1 MSAGSSFVLAPL
13 SLSLMLS
20 AFVAA
25 LDHSTPTTRSHYL
38 LPSHCRILPEILRIL
53 LVSAKSP
60 VWLAASLSWIIS
72 VGGVLNFKL
81 PTNSIFLSLSASLVG
96 GTKIDSIYVLLVSQ
110 GWCSILNT
118 HVFSDTWT
126 LKKRTRFSSG
136 DTISVREK
144 GGHLKFNLVRIFIF
158 QSRISCLD

>member
-13 SLSLMLS
+13 TSLSLSPMLS
-20 AFVAA
+20 AFVGA

-81 PTNSIFLSLSASLVG
+81 PTNSLSASLVG

-118 HVFSDTWT
+118 HVFSGTWT

-144 GGHLKFNLVRIFIF
+144 GGHLKFNPVRIFICR
-158 QSRISCLD
+158 SHISCLD